1 MKENMEREKMY
12 KNEMNMLKK
21 EELKYNLLKQ
31 KKIDDYHK
39 DKNIEKLKAKD
50 QRLIEFRFIVKIKLE
65 SKKTSLKRKSEWLR
79 ITSPKGNMKT
89 KNFMKK
95 L

>member
-1 MKENMEREKMY
+1 MEREKMY

-31 KKIDDYHK
+31 KKIDEYQK

-50 QRLIEFRFIVKIKLE
+50 NRLTEFK
-65 SKKTSLKRKSEWLR
+65 
-79 ITSPKGNMKT
+79 
-89 KNFMKK
+89 
-95 L
+95 